1 MKRRLVRL
9 TAMLLAVVMLSTSAP
24 APARAQAYDYLVYD
38 ESNWWEAVA
47 QVSALVQQILHMIR
61 QARRLPFDMVARY
74 HGHSVDWTFHDLEAG
89 LLYAQRILAALNDG
103 DPTGAAYRQIVDP
116 LDLPTD
122 VVARMPLSLQRR
134 ITQTYAG
141 IELADSVSEL
151 AVDQLGA
158 MRVEGPH
165 NLQVAKDM
173 EKDAVSNNGD
183 LHTQIAVLNKIN
195 TASVL
200 GLRLQDHM
208 TKALI
213 STLEQ
218 LLVSNRRQRDAE
230 AVLLNATIHQWR
242 YGQEYGQGF
251 FRNTASALDGWS
263 QR

>member
-1 MKRRLVRL
+1 MKRRLFRL
-9 TAMLLAVVMLSTSAP
+9 TAILLTVVMLSSP
-24 APARAQAYDYLVYD
+24 SPARAQAYDYLVYD

-89 LLYAQRILAALNDG
+89 LLYAQRILGALNDG
-103 DPTGAAYRQIVDP
+103 DPTGGAYRQIVDP

-122 VVARMPLSLQRR
+122 VLGRMPPSLQRR
-134 ITQTYAG
+134 LTKAYAS

-195 TASVL
+195 TAEVL

-218 LLVSNRRQRDAE
+218 LLVANRRQRDAE
-230 AVLLNATIHQWR
+230 AVLLNATIYQWR
-242 YGQEYGQGF
+242 YGQGYGDDL
-251 FRNTASALDGWS
+251 FRNTATDLDGWR

>member
-9 TAMLLAVVMLSTSAP
+9 TAILLAVVMLSTSAP

-61 QARRLPFDMVARY
+61 QARRLPFDMLARY
-74 HGHSVDWTFHDLEAG
+74 HGHSIDWAFHDLESG
-89 LLYAQRILAALNDG
+89 LLYAQRILGALNLG
-103 DPTGAAYRQIVDP
+103 DPTGTAYRQSVNS
-116 LDLPTD
+116 LDLPGGAID
-122 VVARMPLSLQRR
+122 RMPTSLQERFKNA
-134 ITQTYAG
+134 YAG
-141 IELADSVSEL
+141 VELADSVSAL
-151 AVDQLGA
+151 AVGQLGA
-158 MRVEGPH
+158 LRVDGPH

-195 TASVL
+195 TAAVL
-200 GLRLQDHM
+200 GLRYQDHM
-208 TKALI
+208 TQALH

-218 LLVSNRRQRDAE
+218 ILVSNRRQRDTE
-230 AVLLNATIHQWR
+230 ALMINATIHQWR
-242 YGQEYGQGF
+242 YGQAYGQDL